1 LVVKKIDW
9 LMRTRLQNIK
19 SIMIKFA
26 IVFGVIAVSVLLMKK
41 KDMSYRQSILKTMY
55 PVIMFPGKLVGAKN
69 ASKLNTDN
77 KQPQKDFYALNAVLN
92 NGDTLSFESF
102 RGKKVLLVNTASD
115 CGYTGQYKELETL
128 YQQYKNNLI
137 VVGFPANDFKEQE
150 KKSDADIA
158 TFCKVNYGVTFLLM
172 RKGSVVKGSEQQ
184 TVYQWLSN
192 AGANGWCN
200 QAPVWNFCKYVVS
213 EEGVLQAYFPQTVSP
228 LDQAVVS
235 QIQ

>member
-1 LVVKKIDW
+1 
-9 LMRTRLQNIK
+9 MRTLLQNK
-19 SIMIKFA
+19 KPMMIKFA
-26 IVFGVIAVSVLLMKK
+26 IVFGVIVTSVLLMKK

-55 PVIMFPGKLVGAKN
+55 PVIMFPGKLMGAKN
-69 ASKLNTDN
+69 GSKLNTEN
-77 KQPQKDFYALNAVLN
+77 KQPQKDFYALQAVLN
-92 NGDTLSFESF
+92 NGDTLSFETF

-115 CGYTGQYKELETL
+115 CGYTGQYKELEAL
-128 YQQYKNNLI
+128 YQQYKDNLI

-184 TVYQWLSN
+184 SVYQWLTN
-192 AGANGWCN
+192 ANANGWCN

-213 EEGVLQAYFPQTVSP
+213 EEGLLQAYFPQTVSP
-228 LDQAVVS
+228 LDEAVVS

>member
-172 RKGSVVKGSEQQ
+172 RKGYVVKGSEQQ

>member
-1 LVVKKIDW
+1 
-9 LMRTRLQNIK
+9 MRTRLQNIK

-213 EEGVLQAYFPQTVSP
+213 EEGVLQAFFPQTVSP

>member
-1 LVVKKIDW
+1 
-9 LMRTRLQNIK
+9 MRTRLHNIK
-19 SIMIKFA
+19 PMMIKFA
-26 IVFGVIAVSVLLMKK
+26 IVFGVIVGSVLLMKK

-55 PVIMFPGKLVGAKN
+55 PVIMFPGKLMGAKN
-69 ASKLNTDN
+69 AVQLNTEG
-77 KQPQKDFYALNAVLN
+77 KAPIKDFYALNAVLN
-92 NGDTLSFESF
+92 NGDSISFETF

-115 CGYTGQYKELETL
+115 CGYTGQYKELEAL
-128 YQQYKNNLI
+128 YQQYKDNL
-137 VVGFPANDFKEQE
+137 VVIGFPANDFKEQE

-184 TVYQWLSN
+184 SVYQWLTQPT
-192 AGANGWCN
+192 ANGWCN

-228 LDQAVVS
+228 LDEVVFS
-235 QIQ
+235 QVQ

>member
-1 LVVKKIDW
+1 
-9 LMRTRLQNIK
+9 MRTLFQNKK

-26 IVFGVIAVSVLLMKK
+26 IVFGVIVGSVLLMKK

-55 PVIMFPGKLVGAKN
+55 PVIMFPGKLMGAKN

-77 KQPQKDFYALNAVLN
+77 KQPQKDFYALQAVLN
-92 NGDTLSFESF
+92 NGDTLSFETF

-115 CGYTGQYKELETL
+115 CGYTGQYKELEAL
-128 YQQYKNNLI
+128 YQQHKDNLI
-137 VVGFPANDFKEQE
+137 VVGFPANDFKGQE

-158 TFCKVNYGVTFLLM
+158 SFCKVNYGVTFLLM

-184 TVYQWLSN
+184 GVYEWLSS
-192 AGANGWCN
+192 ASANGWCN

-228 LDQAVVS
+228 LDEAVATELK
-235 QIQ
+235 

>member
-1 LVVKKIDW
+1 
-9 LMRTRLQNIK
+9 MRTRLHNIK
-19 SIMIKFA
+19 PMMIKFA
-26 IVFGVIAVSVLLMKK
+26 IVFGVIVGSVLLMKK

-55 PVIMFPGKLVGAKN
+55 PVIMFPGKIMGAKN
-69 ASKLNTDN
+69 AVQLNTAGT
-77 KQPQKDFYALNAVLN
+77 QPIQSFYALNAVLN
-92 NGDTLSFESF
+92 NGDSISFETF

-115 CGYTGQYKELETL
+115 CGYTGQYKELEAL
-128 YQQYKNNLI
+128 YRQYKDNL
-137 VVGFPANDFKEQE
+137 VVIGFPANDFKAQE

-184 TVYQWLSN
+184 SVYQWLSN

-228 LDQAVVS
+228 LDEAVVS

>member
-1 LVVKKIDW
+1 MVVKKINR
-9 LMRTRLQNIK
+9 LMRTLFQNKK

-26 IVFGVIAVSVLLMKK
+26 IVFGVIVGSVLVMKK
-41 KDMSYRQSILKTMY
+41 KDMSYRQSILKSMY
-55 PVIMFPGKLVGAKN
+55 PVIMFPGKLMGAKN
-69 ASKLNTDN
+69 ASKLNTEN
-77 KQPQKDFYALNAVLN
+77 KQPQKDFYALQAILN
-92 NGDTLSFESF
+92 NGDTLSFETF

-115 CGYTGQYKELETL
+115 CGYTGQYKELEAL
-128 YQQYKNNLI
+128 YQQHKDNLI
-137 VVGFPANDFKEQE
+137 VVGFPANDFKGQE

-158 TFCKVNYGVTFLLM
+158 SFCKVNYGVTFLLM

-184 TVYQWLSN
+184 GVYEWLSS
-192 AGANGWCN
+192 ASANGWCN

-228 LDQAVVS
+228 LDEAFVS

>member
-1 LVVKKIDW
+1 
-9 LMRTRLQNIK
+9 MRTRLQNIK

-172 RKGSVVKGSEQQ
+172 RKGYVVKGSEQQ

>member
-1 LVVKKIDW
+1 
-9 LMRTRLQNIK
+9 MRTRLQNIK
-19 SIMIKFA
+19 PMMIKFA
-26 IVFGVIAVSVLLMKK
+26 IVFGVIVASVLLMKK

-55 PVIMFPGKLVGAKN
+55 PVIMFPGKLMGAKN
-69 ASKLNTDN
+69 AIQLNTAN
-77 KQPQKDFYALNAVLN
+77 KQPQKDFYALQAVLN
-92 NGDTLSFESF
+92 NGDTLSFETF
-102 RGKKVLLVNTASD
+102 RGKKVVLVNTASD

-158 TFCKVNYGVTFLLM
+158 SFCKVNYGVTFLLM

-184 TVYQWLSN
+184 SVYQWLTN
-192 AGANGWCN
+192 ANANGWCN

-213 EEGVLQAYFPQTVSP
+213 EEGVLQAYFPQTISP
-228 LDQAVVS
+228 LDEAVAQ
-235 QIQ
+235 QIK

>member
-1 LVVKKIDW
+1 
-9 LMRTRLQNIK
+9 MRKLLQNKK

-26 IVFGVIAVSVLLMKK
+26 IVFGVIVTSVLLMKK

-92 NGDTLSFESF
+92 NGDTLSFETF

-115 CGYTGQYKELETL
+115 CGYTGQYKELEAL

-184 TVYQWLSN
+184 SVYQWLTQPT
-192 AGANGWCN
+192 ANGWCSK
-200 QAPVWNFCKYVVS
+200 APVWNFCKYLVN
-213 EEGVLQAYFPQTVSP
+213 EEGVLTAYFPQTVSP
-228 LDQAVVS
+228 LDAAVTA
-235 QIQ
+235 QFQ